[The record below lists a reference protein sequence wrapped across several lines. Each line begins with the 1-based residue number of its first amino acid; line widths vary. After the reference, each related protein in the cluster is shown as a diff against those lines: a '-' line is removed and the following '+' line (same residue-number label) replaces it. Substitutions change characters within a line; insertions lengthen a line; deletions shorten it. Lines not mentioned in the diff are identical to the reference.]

1 MTLEAKFQ
9 TSAGKCELLTVKQEH
24 RPTLHRVALFFR
36 TGEAVARINCFKPP
50 LVTSLLSPDG
60 LVWIG
65 FGADLA
71 VTVCG
76 CPGSW
81 LCFNTTHRCLS
92 REQRLDQPGVWS
104 AAVSSCPGTTGCDT
118 ISKVI
123 LSHTESLFPVVK
135 LPRSIPTMDKR
146 SLVSRFFPSEQLSA
160 APQAA
165 LCFAT
170 HASAWRL
177 KKKKKPP
184 SEETVFIL
192 ELTYLK
198 YHAKYSAQRSCNNS
212 LCTVLWTLLCT
223 VGMPCVNSAYLIEIT
238 P

>member
-177 KKKKKPP
+177 KKKKTSKWRDC
-184 SEETVFIL
+184 FHFGAHL
-192 ELTYLK
+192 LK
-198 YHAKYSAQRSCNNS
+198 ISRQIFCSKVLQQLALY
-212 LCTVLWTLLCT
+212 CTVD
-223 VGMPCVNSAYLIEIT
+223 T
-238 P
+238 PVYCGYAMCK